1 MHIVTGF
8 QIIFNFHAK
17 PSTMKLVLLLVTF
30 SLIIG
35 CNSGKKEEKKVTEDT
50 TKVSPPAVNPPGVDI
65 QPAGK
70 IDIES
75 FGDIKLGQ
83 SSTELLKILGEPEVK
98 SRAVEWGADGLIH
111 QDWVWNPKGL
121 EINISSEKG
130 KEETTSTVFSIRS
143 FAPCT
148 YKTKAG
154 IGIGSTYDEVHA
166 AYKRD
171 INAEESNRQQ
181 IVVGS
186 VYGGIIFSFHNDK
199 VENIFLGAAAE

>member
-1 MHIVTGF
+1 
-8 QIIFNFHAK
+8 
-17 PSTMKLVLLLVTF
+17 MKLLLLLVTL
-30 SLIIG
+30 SMIIS
-35 CNSGKKEEKKVTEDT
+35 CNPGKKEEKRVTEDT
-50 TKVSPPAVNPPGVDI
+50 TKVTPPVDTPPGVDI

-83 SSTELLKILGEPEVK
+83 SSADLLKILGEPEVK

-121 EINISSEKG
+121 EINMSSEKG
-130 KEETTSTVFSIRS
+130 KEETTSTVFSIRG
-143 FAPCT
+143 FAPTT

-154 IGIGSTYDEVHA
+154 IGIGSTYDEVQA

-186 VYGGIIFSFHNDK
+186 VYGGIIFSFQNDK